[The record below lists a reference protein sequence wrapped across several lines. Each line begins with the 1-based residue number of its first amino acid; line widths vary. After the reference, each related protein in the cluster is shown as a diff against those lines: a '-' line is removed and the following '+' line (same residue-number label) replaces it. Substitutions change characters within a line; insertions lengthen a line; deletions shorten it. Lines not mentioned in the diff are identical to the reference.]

1 MAALDYLRR
10 AGLTVEAVADKLRV
24 SPFELIT
31 PELRSFIVEHKAG
44 LLAELG
50 ASINLPAPTRPAL
63 RLVEST
69 SPQAVADAP
78 PAAPAPTPTPAPEAE
93 AASEPQHFIRTAATA
108 TPEWRAARDQF
119 HNHIFG
125 DCPGCHPPTGRYCPT
140 GAELRAIYDTTP
152 MEPTR

>member
-1 MAALDYLRR
+1 MGNLFDLI
-10 AGLTVEAVADKLRV
+10 AGMSKPVA
-24 SPFELIT
+24 E
-31 PELRSFIVEHKAG
+31 
-44 LLAELG
+44 
-50 ASINLPAPTRPAL
+50 RPAL

-69 SPQAVADAP
+69 SPQAAADAP
-78 PAAPAPTPTPAPEAE
+78 PAPAAPASIQPSAPAAE

-140 GAELRAIYDTTP
+140 GAELRATYDTTP
-152 MEPTR
+152 MEPTQ